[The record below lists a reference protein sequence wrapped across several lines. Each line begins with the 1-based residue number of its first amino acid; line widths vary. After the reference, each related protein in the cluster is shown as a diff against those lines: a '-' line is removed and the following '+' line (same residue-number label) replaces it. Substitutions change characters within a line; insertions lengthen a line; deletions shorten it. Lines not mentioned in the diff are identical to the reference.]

1 MPTSSLVVAA
11 ALLAPAVGAG
21 QAAPTSGAPP
31 GPGAARPAGAAPAD
45 LPAILADADAAYAR
59 RDEPGQEAL
68 LRERLEAAERAAPS
82 SYDVL
87 WRLARFHVWLA
98 DDPDLGGEEK
108 SRRGKRAWE
117 YAEKAIAANP
127 DGAEGWFYAAAGMG
141 NYSLGIGI
149 LKALSQ
155 GIEGKFKDRL
165 SHAER
170 LRPDLDSGAIPTA
183 WGRFWFKLPWPKY
196 DAKKS
201 RRALEQAL
209 KMNPENVRAHV
220 YLAELHDK
228 EDRKDE
234 ARAEWERAAVASAGS
249 YDPPEARRWQRVA
262 RARLAAPPEKDQAE
276 QHDSNRR

>member
-1 MPTSSLVVAA
+1 MPSSLVLAA
-11 ALLAPAVGAG
+11 ALIAPAVAAGRPPAPSGTAQGAD
-21 QAAPTSGAPP
+21 TT
-31 GPGAARPAGAAPAD
+31 RPAATEPGGDVAK
-45 LPAILADADAAYAR
+45 LLAEADAAYAR

-68 LRERLEAAERAAPS
+68 LRERLEAAERQAPE

-87 WRLARFHVWLA
+87 WRVARFHVWLA
-98 DDPDLGGEEK
+98 DDPGLGGEEK

-117 YAEKAIAANP
+117 YAEKAVAARP

-165 SHAER
+165 SHAEQ
-170 LRPDLDSGAIPTA
+170 LRPDFDSGAIPTA

-201 RRALEQAL
+201 RRALEKAL
-209 KMNPENVRAHV
+209 QMNPDNVRAHV
-220 YLAELHDK
+220 YLAELHEK
-228 EDRKDE
+228 EDRDGE
-234 ARAEWERAAVASAGS
+234 ARAEWQRAAADGPGS
-249 YDPPEARRWQRVA
+249 YDPPEARRWRKVA
-262 RARLAAPPEKDQAE
+262 RERLAAGTSTERANPGSD
-276 QHDSNRR
+276 RR